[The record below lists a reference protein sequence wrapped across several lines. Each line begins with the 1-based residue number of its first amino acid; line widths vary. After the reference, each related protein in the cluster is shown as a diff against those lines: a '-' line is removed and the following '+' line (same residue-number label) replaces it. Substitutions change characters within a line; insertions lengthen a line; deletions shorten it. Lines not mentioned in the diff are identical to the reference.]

1 MKARALLYISTLFFL
16 PVISGCSGCTETE
29 HTEAITAEITAA
41 QMEGR
46 KSARNFLIKE
56 WKDTTGLS
64 KKLHETSSI
73 RDNYLKDGKPEC
85 AAAYDS
91 AFISTIRSVKPE
103 LSRIIQKSKSNNP

>member
-1 MKARALLYISTLFFL
+1 MKLRSILYLSALFFL

-29 HTEAITAEITAA
+29 QTEAITAEITAA

-46 KSARNFLIKE
+46 KSARNFLIRE

-73 RDNYLKDGKPEC
+73 RDEYIKNGKPEC

-91 AFISTIRSVKPE
+91 AFISTIRSVKPD
-103 LSRIIQKSKSNNP
+103 LSRMIQKKRQ

>member
-1 MKARALLYISTLFFL
+1 M

-46 KSARNFLIKE
+46 SSARKFLIKE

-73 RDNYLKDGKPEC
+73 RDEYIKNGKPEC

-91 AFISTIRSVKPE
+91 AFISTIRSVKPD
-103 LSRIIQKSKSNNP
+103 LSRLIQKKRQ